1 MSESKEKRAGGWIG
15 RGTRFAMGL
24 QVGLAG
30 LLAVAATA
38 LVIDVS
44 DWWYWR
50 YDLTQSKRNTLD
62 DEVVDLI
69 ERLPED
75 VTIDVFFRPFEYPYN
90 FVTAQVHERMLGFLS
105 IVSTAHRDR
114 LHVNLF
120 GAKDFEKAQL
130 RQNELGVRGDNQIVF
145 TCGSRRTTLGFFS
158 DVASIDWG
166 NPSKQAL
173 EYLQSERITG
183 VVDPRTWNPN
193 KFRSARMNDF
203 RGEEAFAQSLLKV
216 STGDAPKVYFSKG
229 HGEASLDGAELED
242 ISGLARL
249 LEREA
254 FEVAEWDAD
263 ETGNRIPED
272 CEVLVI
278 AGPRQPL
285 GEETSNAIQ
294 EWVEAGGRL
303 LGTPHHEEL
312 NIGFEHGLVRL
323 LGRWGMVSKPGIICE
338 PITDVTGVQRMGHAR
353 CAVFRVAE
361 NRMDHSHELAQLER
375 RHNRKLTFVN
385 SSAIEAQVVP
395 GGRFP
400 TRLIV
405 VPADAWVDLPDPTN
419 GLYDWNYDPR
429 TEERNANLALVCTLE
444 LGAAVQKGQTGV
456 HRPRLIGVGSVG
468 FFSNAYLGE
477 NNHFV
482 RNMFNWLAERE
493 HRLRVTPRD
502 PALSV
507 LDLERSKALPILT
520 YSLWIGFPGMCIAM
534 GAVLGWKRRR
544 G

>member
-1 MSESKEKRAGGWIG
+1 
-15 RGTRFAMGL
+15 
-24 QVGLAG
+24 
-30 LLAVAATA
+30 
-38 LVIDVS
+38 
-44 DWWYWR
+44 
-50 YDLTQSKRNTLD
+50 
-62 DEVVDLI
+62 
-69 ERLPED
+69 
-75 VTIDVFFRPFEYPYN
+75 
-90 FVTAQVHERMLGFLS
+90 
-105 IVSTAHRDR
+105 
-114 LHVNLF
+114 
-120 GAKDFEKAQL
+120 
-130 RQNELGVRGDNQIVF
+130 
-145 TCGSRRTTLGFFS
+145 
-158 DVASIDWG
+158 
-166 NPSKQAL
+166 
-173 EYLQSERITG
+173 
-183 VVDPRTWNPN
+183 
-193 KFRSARMNDF
+193 
-203 RGEEAFAQSLLKV
+203 
-216 STGDAPKVYFSKG
+216 
-229 HGEASLDGAELED
+229 
-242 ISGLARL
+242 
-249 LEREA
+249 
-254 FEVAEWDAD
+254 
-263 ETGNRIPED
+263 
-272 CEVLVI
+272 
-278 AGPRQPL
+278 
-285 GEETSNAIQ
+285 
-294 EWVEAGGRL
+294 
-303 LGTPHHEEL
+303 
-312 NIGFEHGLVRL
+312 
-323 LGRWGMVSKPGIICE
+323 
-338 PITDVTGVQRMGHAR
+338 
-353 CAVFRVAE
+353 
-361 NRMDHSHELAQLER
+361 MDHSHELAQLER